1 MGRTDARLSPTL
13 TSMSAKP
20 SSADVMAL
28 RKALHASLAGIEEG
42 ETVLL
47 ACSGGPDSLA
57 LAATLAWAAP
67 RHHIT
72 VIAIVIDHGLQV
84 GSAEVAERAA
94 RQCQGMGLAA
104 RVVRVEVGTDGGPE
118 MAARSARYAALE
130 QAARELGAVAI
141 LLGHTRDDQAES
153 VLLGLAQGSGARS
166 IAGMRP
172 VHGLLRRPFLVLDRA
187 TVHAAVR
194 ELVGDAWQDPHNEDA
209 RFARVRVRKAMS
221 TLEDAIGPGIAAA
234 LARTADL
241 VRDDADAL
249 DAMAD
254 AVPVEAGGAVEV
266 AVLEALP
273 RAVRTRV
280 LRGLAISAGSDP
292 RALTF
297 EHVAAMDA
305 LLTQWRGQ
313 GPLDLPSGVRA
324 ERAHGRITVHA
335 PR

>member
-1 MGRTDARLSPTL
+1 MGRTGARLSHTL
-13 TSMSAKP
+13 VGMSAKP
-20 SSADVMAL
+20 SSAEVMAL
-28 RKALHASLAGIEEG
+28 RKALHASLEGIDEG
-42 ETVLL
+42 ETVIV

-67 RHHIT
+67 RHRIT
-72 VIAIVIDHGLQV
+72 VVAIIVDHGLQD
-84 GSAEVAERAA
+84 GSAEIAEQAA
-94 RQCQGMGLAA
+94 GQCQAMGVAA

-118 MAARSARYAALE
+118 MAARTARYAALE
-130 QAARELGAVAI
+130 QAARELGAIAI
-141 LLGHTRDDQAES
+141 MLGHTRDDQAES

-172 VHGLLRRPFLVLDRA
+172 VQGLLRRPFLVLDRA
-187 TVHAAVR
+187 TVHAAAR

-209 RFARVRVRKAMS
+209 RFARVRVRQAMA
-221 TLEDAIGPGIAAA
+221 TLEEAIGPGIAAA

-254 AVPVEAGGAVEV
+254 AVPVNDDGSVDV
-266 AVLEALP
+266 AVLDALP

-280 LRGLAISAGSDP
+280 LRRMAMSAGSDP
-292 RALTF
+292 RALGF
-297 EHVAAMDA
+297 EHVSALDA